1 MTAAL
6 VALTMA
12 PLAAQSAGT
21 IEVGAFGR
29 FTKYDTD
36 LNFDD
41 RVGLGGRLGIFVLRN
56 LALEG

>member
-6 VALTMA
+6 VALAAA
-12 PLAAQSAGT
+12 PLMAQSAGT

-29 FTKYDTD
+29 YTKYDTD

-41 RVGLGGRLGIFVLRN
+41 RVGIGGRLGVFVLRN
-56 LALEG
+56 